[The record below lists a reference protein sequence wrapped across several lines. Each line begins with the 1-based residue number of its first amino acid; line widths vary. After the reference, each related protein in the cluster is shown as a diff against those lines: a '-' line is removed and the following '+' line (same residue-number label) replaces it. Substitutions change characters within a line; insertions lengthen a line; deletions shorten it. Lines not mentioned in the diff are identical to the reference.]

1 MKTNELIKSINRER
15 DLSAE
20 QVGDCVKVYD
30 AHDNVAVTIPQNA
43 LSFFD
48 ITWNCM
54 QPRFAFDEDERE
66 FLDKVVTEYLETR
79 VEKRSAKSC

>member
-1 MKTNELIKSINRER
+1 MKTNELIESINRER

-20 QVGDCVKVYD
+20 QVEDCVKIYD

-54 QPRFAFDEDERE
+54 QPRFAFDEYERE
-66 FLDKVVTEYLETR
+66 TLDKVVTEYLETR
-79 VEKRSAKSC
+79 VEKRNDAK